1 MASHI
6 NGEYEIPVALN
17 QAYENMSDMI
27 VYDEPNKF
35 VKTESAGSRNE
46 NLSDNLK
53 IEENPSYITSTLPNV
68 RRLVR
73 VDDSGYNES
82 LTTYPNL
89 CYEIVSESQSRK
101 QPVLADTAIA
111 ISGQDHHIDQQEN
124 DNIKMKQDSSVTVCV
139 QKRQINYTKLIQKKV
154 FVVIAFCILYIV
166 IMPSVAIFIVMGL
179 WVQNSEK
186 D

>member
-73 VDDSGYNES
+73 VDDSGCNES
-82 LTTYPNL
+82 LTTDPNL
-89 CYEIVSESQSRK
+89 CYEIVSESKSRK

-111 ISGQDHHIDQQEN
+111 ISVQDHHIYQQEN
-124 DNIKMKQDSSVTVCV
+124 DNIKMKQDSSVTICS
-139 QKRQINYTKLIQKKV
+139 QKRQINFTKLIQKKL

-166 IMPSVAIFIVMGL
+166 MSSVTIFIVIGL
-179 WVQNSEK
+179 WVQNSE
-186 D
+186 DN